1 MPALSHRQLFLNHV
15 AQTSPAPILLEIESA
30 AGNYLYD
37 KSGKRYTDLIGGI
50 SVCALGHGNE
60 AIKQAIKDQTDKHLH
75 VMVYGEVEQS
85 PQTLYATALTGD
97 LPSSLDTVFFTNS
110 GSEAIEGAMKLAKRA
125 TGRNRFIAHTLAYHG
140 STQGALSL
148 MSDEY
153 FTQKYRPLL
162 PNINFVEQNTQAALD
177 AIDEQCAAFVLETV
191 QAEKGCIPC
200 DIDYLQAVSK
210 KCKETGTLLIIDEN
224 QTGLGRCGT
233 LWSFEQFNL
242 VPDILVA
249 GKALGGGLP
258 LGAFIA
264 SNQLMQHLSN
274 NPVLG
279 HISTFGGHPLSCAAG
294 LASYQQIH
302 NNLSNFEISEKEAL
316 LTHAFA
322 EKNTSLKLTGKG
334 LLMALHFENEDNCQ
348 KTIKKLLIEGLFTD
362 WFLFAPN
369 ALRIAPALNI
379 PVELLKESIDI
390 IKKNITIK

>member
-15 AQTSPAPILLEIESA
+15 AQTSPAPILLEIERA
-30 AGNYLYD
+30 EGNYLYD

-60 AIKQAIKDQTDKHLH
+60 DIKQAIKDQLDKHLH

-85 PQTLYATALTGD
+85 PQTLYAAALAKD
-97 LPSSLDTVFFTNS
+97 LPSSLNTVFFTNS

-125 TGRNRFIAHTLAYHG
+125 TGRNRFVAHTKAYHG

-162 PNINFVEQNTQAALD
+162 PNVSFVEQNTQTAIET
-177 AIDEQCAAFVLETV
+177 IDEHCAAFVLETV
-191 QAEKGCIPC
+191 QAEKGCLPC
-200 DIDYLQAVSK
+200 EISYLQKVAE
-210 KCKETGTLLIIDEN
+210 KCRKTGTLLIIDEN

-233 LWSFEQFNL
+233 LWSFEQFGII
-242 VPDILVA
+242 PDILVA

-258 LGAFIA
+258 LGAFIT
-264 SNQLMQHLSN
+264 SGELMQHLSN
-274 NPVLG
+274 HPVLG

-294 LASYQQIH
+294 LAGYEQIRK
-302 NNLSNFEISEKEAL
+302 NLNVLAIKEKETI
-316 LTHAFA
+316 LTDFFTDINPGMH
-322 EKNTSLKLTGKG
+322 LTGKG
-334 LLMALHFENEDNCQ
+334 LLMALHFKTEENCQ
-348 KTIKKLLIEGLFTD
+348 KTIKKLLHQGLFTD

-379 PVELLKESIDI
+379 SVELLMESIDT
-390 IKKNITIK
+390 IKKISQ